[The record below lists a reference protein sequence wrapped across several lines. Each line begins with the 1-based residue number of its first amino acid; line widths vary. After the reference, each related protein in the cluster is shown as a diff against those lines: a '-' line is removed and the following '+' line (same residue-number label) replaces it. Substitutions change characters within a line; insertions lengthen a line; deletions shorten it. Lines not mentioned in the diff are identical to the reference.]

1 MQRTHRRIGKEL
13 GEKIRRRSK
22 SLQDQQFIK
31 DLIGAYHS
39 GTTPLRRPSSLS
51 SGKDYGQLVK
61 YRHHVHQGSDGGR
74 SFTEGMQKSLQKI
87 GDEYDDVVI
96 VSDDDNFNFDNDLS
110 GIDDDSTSSSSSS
123 SSMTPEDRALA
134 EIYSKDREP
143 YIAAAKQ
150 QNQVPLIIRCF
161 KREDAAKRRNYSR
174 GIKFRP
180 GATMSS
186 NAEQN
191 LETLK
196 TTVDKY
202 ITSTFNE
209 VNTFCDPELFVV
221 CCDYTEKRAKYG
233 ASYLETSWDGSHVK
247 VSRNRDLSLA
257 FNAMFSDEIPQSS
270 QYLSDPVAY
279 YTAVRAFILV
289 YPFTKFTFSY
299 NLHPFFFT
307 LLKYACLVSPTL
319 KTIEFNT
326 NFTGIVR
333 AGDGIERMESEENMR
348 ERYQTVY
355 TITTDLRLAVAASS
369 KVTTFMLKYAIYHQ
383 YDFFATSHNFINEDI
398 FIEPMYASPKYRRF
412 TALHLEQW
420 SRYGQAP
427 VFYEDNFF
435 KRCELWRLKELHTS
449 TNLNQPPSLNVLS
462 KLKDLK
468 ILNGACST
476 IDEQF
481 RRYIET
487 TKLYSLRLF
496 RVNIMDFTEVS
507 DGGTNVSKLLLE
519 IPTTLRVL
527 MVEFDVGLDA
537 AIIPSPVPLQLGKTK
552 ELEYVRLA
560 KFRLNIEYAPDFAAT
575 VLLNTERAARTSQ
588 SLMSVLLNSL
598 NSFVTLG
605 RRQVRYSSSSSSS
618 SSQRIGA
625 QRSHPL
631 TEHQRRYY
639 ASIGR

>member
-31 DLIGAYHS
+31 DLIEAYHS
-39 GTTPLRRPSSLS
+39 GTTPLHRPSSLS

-87 GDEYDDVVI
+87 GDEYDDVII
-96 VSDDDNFNFDNDLS
+96 VSDDDNFNSGSDLS
-110 GIDDDSTSSSSSS
+110 GIDDDSASS

-143 YIAAAKQ
+143 YIVAAKR

-161 KREDAAKRRNYSR
+161 KREDAAKRRNDSR

-180 GATMSS
+180 GTSTSSS

-191 LETLK
+191 LEDFK
-196 TTVDKY
+196 TTVNKY

-209 VNTFCDPELFVV
+209 VNTFCDPELFIV
-221 CCDYTEKRAKYG
+221 CCDYAEKRATHG
-233 ASYLETSWDGSHVK
+233 TGYLETSWDNSHAK
-247 VSRNRDLSLA
+247 VSSNRDLDLA
-257 FNAMFSDEIPQSS
+257 FNAMFSDEVPQSS
-270 QYLSDPVAY
+270 QYLSDPVVY

-333 AGDGIERMESEENMR
+333 ADDGIERRESEEDMR
-348 ERYQTVY
+348 KRYQTVY

-369 KVTTFMLKYAIYHQ
+369 KVTAFMLKYAIYHQ

-412 TALHLEQW
+412 TAFHLEQW
-420 SRYGQAP
+420 SRHGQAP
-427 VFYEDNFF
+427 ISYEDNFF

-468 ILNGACST
+468 ILSGACST
-476 IDEQF
+476 IDERF
-481 RRYIET
+481 RQYIEA

-496 RVNIMDFTEVS
+496 RVAFTDFSDVT

-519 IPTTLRVL
+519 IPITLRVL
-527 MVEFDVGLDA
+527 MIEFNVDLIGE
-537 AIIPSPVPLQLGKTK
+537 ITPSPVPLQLGKTK
-552 ELEYVRLA
+552 ELEYIRLA
-560 KFRLNIEYAPDFAAT
+560 KYRFNIEYAPDFAAT

-618 SSQRIGA
+618 SSSQRIGA